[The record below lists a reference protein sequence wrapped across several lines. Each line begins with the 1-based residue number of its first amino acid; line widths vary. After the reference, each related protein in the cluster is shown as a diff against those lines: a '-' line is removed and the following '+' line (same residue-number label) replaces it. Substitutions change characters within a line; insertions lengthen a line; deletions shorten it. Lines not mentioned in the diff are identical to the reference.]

1 MTTLTAQAEVQNK
14 PIALS
19 EDHQKFIK
27 KIVNPFTFRLYM
39 LFKLP
44 LGLLSGMRVKYL
56 DGTKCMTTVPY
67 GWMTRNPFRSTYF
80 AALSMAAEA
89 SNGAMALL
97 AVYNRKPSVA
107 VIIVGMESEFI
118 KMAKDTTTFTCEE
131 GYKLFDAVEETLETG
146 ESVEAQVTTVGRSED
161 GTEVARF
168 KFTWSFKRR
177 G

>member
-1 MTTLTAQAEVQNK
+1 MTSITAQEQAQNG
-14 PIALS
+14 IITLS
-19 EDHQKFIK
+19 EDHRKYIRR
-27 KIVNPFTFRLYM
+27 IINPFTFKLFC

-44 LGLLSGMRVKYL
+44 MGILCGMRVREL
-56 DGTKCMTTVPY
+56 DGNRCVATVPY
-67 GWMTRNPFRSTYF
+67 GWMNRNPFKSTYF
-80 AALSMAAEA
+80 AVLSMAAEL
-89 SNGAMALL
+89 SNGAMALM
-97 AVYNRKPSVA
+97 AVYKRNPSVA

-131 GYKLFDAVEETLETG
+131 GAKLFAAVDETLATG
-146 ESVEAQVTTVGRSED
+146 EPTTATLTTVGRSED

>member
-1 MTTLTAQAEVQNK
+1 MTLITAQEQAQKET
-14 PIALS
+14 ITLS

-44 LGLLSGMRVKYL
+44 LGLLSGMKIKYL
-56 DGTKCMTTVPY
+56 DATKCITTVPY
-67 GWMTRNPFRSTYF
+67 GWMTRNPFKSTYF

-89 SNGAMALL
+89 SNGSMALM
-97 AVYNRKPSVA
+97 AVYKRNPSVA

-118 KMAKDTTTFTCEE
+118 KMAKDTTTFTCED
-131 GYKLFDAVEETLETG
+131 GYKLFDAVEETLKTG
-146 ESVEAQVTTVGRSED
+146 EPATATLTTVGRSED

-168 KFTWSFKRR
+168 RFTWSFKRR